1 MQSFMQTYSRYPD
14 LGSMLQSGNYA
25 EFMQQYAATCVF
37 LVEKPLLIFSNTEIS
52 LNFQKLGTKKSP
64 FIHYLICRISSWY
77 AANKQQTLQQF
88 FFNDFF

>member
-25 EFMQQYAATCVF
+25 AYMQQYGATCVF

-52 LNFQKLGTKKSP
+52 LNF
-64 FIHYLICRISSWY
+64 
-77 AANKQQTLQQF
+77 
-88 FFNDFF
+88 